1 MKISL
6 VMIKVTLDSMM
17 TKPFDSLDQTFDI
30 TPSEEVKPIKKVKP
44 IIVSDKSEDR
54 QKDYTYA
61 RAQLYDIVE
70 KMQESL
76 NGAMEVAQQSEHPR
90 AFEVCFQ
97 GAKHAADVVEKIG
110 DLHKK
115 MDDLEK
121 EKPQAQATQV
131 QNNMFVG
138 STTELMKMLKDNK

>member
-1 MKISL
+1 MPKS
-6 VMIKVTLDSMM
+6 
-17 TKPFDSLDQTFDI
+17 FDSLDETFDI
-30 TPSEEVKPIKKVKP
+30 TPTEVVPKAIRKAKP
-44 IIVSDKSEDR
+44 IIEVDKDADR
-54 QKDYTYA
+54 EKDYTYA
-61 RAQLYDIVE
+61 RSQLYNIVD

-97 GAKHAADVVEKIG
+97 GAKHAADVVDKIA

-115 MDDLEK
+115 MNDLEK
-121 EKPQAQATQV
+121 DDPKPQATQNV

-138 STTELMKMLKDNK
+138 STADLMKMLKENK

>member
-1 MKISL
+1 MAKS
-6 VMIKVTLDSMM
+6 
-17 TKPFDSLDQTFDI
+17 FDSLDETFDI
-30 TPSEEVKPIKKVKP
+30 TPTEVVPKAIQKVKP
-44 IIVSDKSEDR
+44 VVEVDKDADR
-54 QKDYTYA
+54 EKDYTYA
-61 RAQLYDIVE
+61 RSQLYNIVD

-97 GAKHAADVVEKIG
+97 GAKHAADVVDKIA

-115 MDDLEK
+115 MSDLEK
-121 EKPQAQATQV
+121 DEPKVQSTQNV

-138 STTELMKMLKDNK
+138 STAELMKMLKENK

>member
-1 MKISL
+1 MAQ
-6 VMIKVTLDSMM
+6 
-17 TKPFDSLDQTFDI
+17 SLDDTFDI
-30 TPSEEVKPIKKVKP
+30 AKPDVELPKPIKKPKP

-54 QKDYTYA
+54 EKDYTYA

-76 NGAMEVAQQSEHPR
+76 SDALEVAQQSEHPR
-90 AFEVCFQ
+90 AYEVVFN
-97 GAKHAADVVEKIG
+97 GAKNAAEVVEKIG

-115 MDDLEK
+115 MDELEK
-121 EKPQAQATQV
+121 EKPQQQVSQV

-138 STTELMKMLKDNK
+138 STAELMKMLKENQ